1 MFQIA
6 ILVCQ
11 YLTLELPTRANQVR
25 PRKLTGALVFYP
37 LVILLMRS
45 RLLQMAREVALTI
58 IFHKK
63 YIAIIAAHNR
73 YQKYSLQPTIR
84 GLKNH
89 HRWHTRALPSKK

>member
-25 PRKLTGALVFYP
+25 HRKLTGVLVFYP

-45 RLLQMAREVALTI
+45 WLLQMAREVVLAK

-63 YIAIIAAHNR
+63 
-73 YQKYSLQPTIR
+73 
-84 GLKNH
+84 
-89 HRWHTRALPSKK
+89 